1 MIQKRKKEYYC
12 VSLSPFELLKYHN
25 GEVYNQ
31 QKFLSH
37 SAGGWEAQDQDQE
50 PMPGEVSFPIHSW
63 LSSRGVHQWQ
73 RGNGDFWGLFYK
85 DTDSIHEGFTLV
97 T

>member
-1 MIQKRKKEYYC
+1 MC

-25 GEVYNQ
+25 GEVYKQ

-73 RGNGDFWGLFYK
+73 REMEISGASF
-85 DTDSIHEGFTLV
+85 IRTLIPFMRV
-97 T
+97 SPS